1 MFCFNRSKLKNA
13 KIILDLT
20 TKRFSIF
27 TNAIDCVKIYS
38 SVDYVMIDV
47 KCRLKAVVFKNDR
60 SNSF

>member
-1 MFCFNRSKLKNA
+1 MFYLNRSKLKNA

-20 TKRFSIF
+20 KKRFSIF
-27 TNAIDCVKIYS
+27 TNAIDCVKIYV

-47 KCRLKAVVFKNDR
+47 KCRLKAVVFKNGR